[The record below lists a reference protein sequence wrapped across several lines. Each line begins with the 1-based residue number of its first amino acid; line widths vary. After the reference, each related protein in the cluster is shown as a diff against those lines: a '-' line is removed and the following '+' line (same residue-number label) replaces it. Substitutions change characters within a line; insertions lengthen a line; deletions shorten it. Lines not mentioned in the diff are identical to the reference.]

1 MRKIITLLI
10 GIIYLTS
17 NLFSQ
22 NLDYDNNSRW
32 FWGLNA
38 GGTWHT
44 SDVQIKT
51 GYGLGLTVGRSLNY
65 DYGKSVSF
73 DIRGR
78 ALYGEWKGQDRK
90 RSNYFMEDDVLS
102 SGDINY
108 KDSLGYAF
116 RNFNTD
122 VGRLSIEFVMHLNS
136 IKERTGI
143 DPYIFAGIGYSWYR
157 AHGNYLKTNDN
168 DSDDIGMYDFASW
181 DEKLTNKEYIGLKDN
196 SDETILN
203 GSSKGKKNVN
213 LLPSVGFGIGYQ
225 VAPRFSVGFEHKT
238 TFTRMDDFDGL
249 VNQNSI
255 IKNDWYHYSSLYL
268 RFYVKPSK
276 KNRTNSTAP
285 PHSNNQ
291 VIDQND
297 DMQPPRV
304 NFTSPY
310 KPGTTTNISTHGVR
324 ADIKNVY
331 DGQDVT
337 FSHNGR
343 ESSNFKFN
351 PSTRTFEAQ
360 VTLREGEN
368 TFEVTGR
375 NVYGT
380 DRQTTTLIYQKP
392 DPVAPIVRFQNP
404 ASTPRTV
411 TTSTFS
417 MEATV
422 LNVDQKNQIKLELN
436 GNEQTNFSFNSIT
449 KKTRATLNLK
459 QGFNIVQLTGTNEVG
474 TDNQITVLI
483 YNPNYIAPNSSRQ
496 APVVYFTNPSTS
508 PYTSHATTMTLD
520 AKVLHVS
527 NKQNVVFK
535 QNGQINNNFNFNA
548 SNNDF
553 RASVNLNSG
562 QNVFEI
568 VGTNP
573 DGSAQATTII
583 VYERAAYNPPVV
595 TITNPN
601 QNPYTAS
608 QESLN
613 FTATVWNVTSKNQVE
628 VKINGQPTS
637 NFTFNNAT
645 VQANIRLANG
655 STNIEVKGTNQD
667 GTDQKNTTVI
677 FRKPTVQNPRPPVV
691 TITNPSQNPQTTTQ
705 ENLNLTATVLNVT
718 SKNQVE
724 VKVNG
729 QKTTNFTFNNSIV
742 QATISLPSG
751 TSTIEVKGTNQDGM
765 DQKQTV
771 VSYRKA
777 ASQAPALPVVEFVKP
792 SKGLESSKTE
802 TYFILANVR
811 YVDQVSG
818 VEVKL
823 NDVTL
828 SRVDFNPTSAVLKFS
843 VALKD
848 GSNVI
853 SISGTNAAGTTSKS
867 TTIFYLKE
875 QKPEIV
881 FTNPARCPASF
892 NVGGARIEG
901 YISYVNSAKE
911 VTFKIDGKEI
921 YNAQTEMKD
930 GKLKFLVPMTVSA
943 TKATTT
949 ISVEAKN
956 SGGNDVKTCVIRPI
970 KPTVKPSKPTAPN
983 VVKPTSPIKP
993 NRQKE
998 PTKVPAKVPATRQPT
1013 ITIPDR
1019 TPTVNPNEGGTRE
1032 EPPRTGTVTPRP

>member
-10 GIIYLTS
+10 GILYLTT

-44 SDVQIKT
+44 SDVQIKS
-51 GYGLGLTVGRSLNY
+51 GFGLGLTVGRSFNY
-65 DYGKSVSF
+65 DYGKNVSF

-122 VGRLSIEFVMHLNS
+122 VGRLSIELVMHLNS
-136 IKERTGI
+136 VKERTGI

-157 AHGNYLKTNDN
+157 ANGNYLKTNDN
-168 DSDDIGMYDFASW
+168 NSDDIEMYDYASW
-181 DEKLTNKEYIGLKDN
+181 DEKLTNKEYIALKDN

-203 GSSKGKKNVN
+203 GSSKSKKNVS

-238 TFTRMDDFDGL
+238 TFTRADDFDGL

-255 IKNDWYHYSSLYL
+255 IKNDLYHYSSIYL
-268 RFYVKPSK
+268 RFYVKPGK
-276 KNRTNSTAP
+276 KHRTNPTAP
-285 PHSNNQ
+285 THTNNQ
-291 VIDQND
+291 VINRND

-304 NFTSPY
+304 NFTSPF
-310 KPGTTTNISTHGVR
+310 KPGTTTNVSTYGVR
-324 ADIKNVY
+324 GDITNVY
-331 DGQDVT
+331 DAQDVT

-351 PSTRTFEAQ
+351 PSTRAFEAQ
-360 VTLREGEN
+360 VTLNEGEN

-380 DRQTTTLIYQKP
+380 DRQSTTVIYKKP
-392 DPVAPIVRFQNP
+392 DPVPPIVTFQNP
-404 ASTPRTV
+404 SSTPVTV
-411 TTSTFS
+411 TTNTFTL
-417 MEATV
+417 EATV
-422 LNVDQKNQIKLELN
+422 LNVDQKNQIKIGLN
-436 GNEQTNFSFNSIT
+436 GHDQADFSFNST
-449 KKTRATLNLK
+449 SKKTRATVTLK
-459 QGFNIVQLTGTNEVG
+459 QGVNVVQITGVNEVG
-474 TDNQITVLI
+474 TDSKNTVLI

-496 APVVYFTNPSTS
+496 APVVYFTNPSSS
-508 PYTSHATTMTLD
+508 PYTSYATTMILD
-520 AKVLHVS
+520 AKVLHVM

-535 QNGQINNNFNFNA
+535 QNGQINNNFNYNA

-568 VGTNP
+568 IGTNP
-573 DGSAQATTII
+573 DGSAQATALII
-583 VYERAAYNPPVV
+583 YERAAYNPPVV

-608 QESLN
+608 NESLN
-613 FTATVWNVTSKNQVE
+613 FTATVFNVTSKNQVE
-628 VKINGQPTS
+628 VKINGQPTT
-637 NFTFNNAT
+637 NFTFSNAI

-655 STNIEVKGTNQD
+655 STNIEVRGTNQD

-677 FRKPTVQNPRPPVV
+677 YRKATVQNPQPPIV
-691 TITNPSQNPQTTTQ
+691 TITSPSQNPFTATQ
-705 ENLNLTATVLNVT
+705 ENLNFTAIVKNVT

-724 VKVNG
+724 VKING
-729 QKTTNFTFNNSIV
+729 QKTTNFTFNNTVV
-742 QATISLPSG
+742 QASMTLPSG
-751 TSTIEVKGTNQDGM
+751 TTTIEVKGTNQDGV

-771 VSYRKA
+771 VSFRKA
-777 ASQAPALPVVEFVKP
+777 VTQAPVLPVVEFTNP
-792 SKGLESSKTE
+792 STGTESTTNP
-802 TYFILANVR
+802 TYFVRGNVR
-811 YVDQVSG
+811 YVSDESG
-818 VEVKL
+818 VEVIVNGVKI
-823 NDVTL
+823 T
-828 SRVDFNPTSAVLKFS
+828 RVDFNPATAALQFSA
-843 VALKD
+843 ALKE
-848 GSNVI
+848 GQNAI
-853 SISGTNAAGTTSKS
+853 SVTGTNTAGTTSKS
-867 TTIFYLKE
+867 TTILYIKE

-892 NVGGARIEG
+892 NVGNAKIEG
-901 YISYVNSAKE
+901 TISNVNSAKE
-911 VTFKIDGKEI
+911 VTFKIDGKVV
-921 YNAQTEMKD
+921 YNTQTEIKD
-930 GKLKFLVPMTVSA
+930 GKLKFAIPITVSIA
-943 TKATTT
+943 KET
-949 ISVEAKN
+949 ITVSVEAKN
-956 SGGNDVKTCVIRPI
+956 SGGSDLKTCVIRPI
-970 KPTVKPSKPTAPN
+970 RPTVKPSKTAPPTI
-983 VVKPTSPIKP
+983 VKPTTPVKP
-993 NRQKE
+993 GKQKE
-998 PTKVPAKVPATRQPT
+998 NIEKPATRQPT
-1013 ITIPDR
+1013 IPVPGR
-1019 TPTVNPNEGGTRE
+1019 TPTVDPNAGGTRE
-1032 EPPRTGTVTPRP
+1032 EPSRNGTTTPLP